1 MPLMWHGNSKR
12 SLEILDPKYS
22 ICPNMRKRPHSSPN
36 GVQPY
41 PAGDRGSYW
50 RGPRKQ
56 RWRPGQTQTA
66 PGPVSAQFVCGTPSL
81 RSPFRHSLKHRRRSN
96 NIKLKPRRHT
106 RLFKCM
112 SLYNRSRRY
121 KSSRPQALM
130 GTPLY
135 STQLRVFGSECA
147 SMGILRSGVMDPTGS
162 VYFISVPG
170 ITSARSPPTA
180 MVQLEAGG
188 QR

>member
-1 MPLMWHGNSKR
+1 MARQLQTQPR
-12 SLEILDPKYS
+12 DP
-22 ICPNMRKRPHSSPN
+22 RPQIQHLSQHAQKAP
-36 GVQPY
+36 QLPK
-41 PAGDRGSYW
+41 W
-50 RGPRKQ
+50 RATISGGGQGIVLARPPQ
-56 RWRPGQTQTA
+56 AEVEPRPGQTQTA
-66 PGPVSAQFVCGTPSL
+66 PGPVSAQFVCGVPSL
-81 RSPFRHSLKHRRRSN
+81 RSPFRHSLKHRRCSN

-112 SLYNRSRRY
+112 SLYNHSRRY
-121 KSSRPQALM
+121 KSSCPQALT
-130 GTPLY
+130 GAPLY
-135 STQLRVFGSECA
+135 STRLRVFGSECA
-147 SMGILRSGVMDPTGS
+147 SVGILRSGVTDPTGS